1 MIGHVCTEAGSTLPS
16 GGGGGGAFRFPK
28 TVFEMS
34 LRETQIS
41 MFAPPRAPI

>member
-1 MIGHVCTEAGSTLPS
+1 MFVLRRAQLCLL
-16 GGGGGGAFRFPK
+16 GGGGAFRFPK